1 MTILAVTSSA
11 ATASAALLSDGR
23 VIAEMS
29 ANPESK
35 HAETLLPLLQELL
48 AATGTAL
55 ANVDAFAVDI
65 GPGSFTGIRIGV
77 CVVNALAFAGQ
88 KRVIA
93 VDSLRVLAEPHW
105 EKSAKVCALIDAG
118 HEASYAA
125 LYENGVCVM
134 PPCMRETE
142 ALLAALRADTLVLS
156 GVMPSAAGLAM
167 AAWRLRDTGLAA
179 AAPLYVQP
187 SQAER
192 LHNARM
198 EAERH
203 D

>member
-11 ATASAALLSDGR
+11 AVASAALLTDGH
-23 VIAEMS
+23 VVMEMS
-29 ANPESK
+29 ADPAKK

-48 AATGTAL
+48 QAAGTAL
-55 ANVDAFAVDI
+55 ERVDAFAVDI

-77 CVVNALAFAGQ
+77 CVVNALAFARQ
-88 KRVIA
+88 KPVIA
-93 VDSLRVLAEPHW
+93 VDSLRALAEPHW
-105 EKSAKVCALIDAG
+105 EKANSICALIDAG
-118 HEASYAA
+118 HDASYAA
-125 LYENGVCVM
+125 LYENGACTM

-142 ALLAALRADTLVLS
+142 ALLLSLSPDTLVLRDI
-156 GVMPSAAGLAM
+156 MPGAAHLAM
-167 AAWRLRDTGLAA
+167 AAWRQKDTGAPA

-192 LHNARM
+192 LHDARM
-198 EAERH
+198 EAKRH